1 MRVIA
6 SLPVD
11 DWKAAAPA
19 AQAAEELGYDGVQSS
34 ELAHDLF
41 APLTIATMATDRVEL
56 ATGIAVAFP
65 RSPMV
70 MANLAWDLQANS
82 GGRFHLG
89 IGTQVKGHNE
99 RRFSV
104 PWTGS
109 PVTRM
114 REYIESLRAIWRCW
128 EKGEKL
134 AYEGEHYRFTLMT
147 PEFSPPAN
155 GLPMVPVS
163 IAAVGPAMLRMAG
176 RVCDGA
182 RLHGF
187 CTRRYIENVAMQ
199 RIDEGLAASGK
210 PRHNFE
216 ISGGGFVATGADD
229 KAVAEMMDW
238 VRYRVAFYGS
248 TRTYWPVWEQHD
260 LVDLGA
266 KLHRMSL
273 DGQWQQMAGE
283 ISDDVVRLFAAVG
296 RHDEIVGAIEARF
309 GGLVDAMR
317 VNFPNPAEGGLS
329 KELIQDIRRI
339 PTPFQGFQTDWTA
352 AAA

>member
-11 DWKAAAPA
+11 DWKAVAPA
-19 AQAAEELGYDGVQSS
+19 AQAAEAMGYDGVQTS

-41 APLTIATMATDRVEL
+41 GPLTLATMATGKVEL

-70 MANLAWDLQANS
+70 VANIARDLQANS

-104 PWTGS
+104 PWEGS
-109 PVTRM
+109 PVTRL

-128 EKGEKL
+128 ETGGKL
-134 AYEGEHYRFTLMT
+134 DYQGQHYSFTLMT
-147 PEFSPPAN
+147 PEFSPGPT

-163 IAAVGPAMLRMAG
+163 VAAVGPDMLRMAG

-187 CTRRYIENVAMQ
+187 CTRAYIENVALK
-199 RIDEGLAASGK
+199 RVEEGMAQAGRK
-210 PRHNFE
+210 REEIE
-216 ISGGGFVATGADD
+216 ISGGGFIATGPDD
-229 KAVAEMMDW
+229 GSVAKMMDW
-238 VRYRVAFYGS
+238 VRYRVGFYGS

-273 DGQWQQMAGE
+273 DGQWDKLAGE

-296 RHDEIVGAIEARF
+296 RHDEIVKAIDARF
-309 GGLVDAMR
+309 GGVVDALR
-317 VNFPNPAEGGLS
+317 VNFPNPAEGGLAR
-329 KELIQDIRRI
+329 ELIQDIRRI
-339 PTPFQGFQTDWTA
+339 PTPFTGFNTERA
-352 AAA
+352 AA

>member
-11 DWKAAAPA
+11 DWRAVPAA
-19 AQAAEELGYDGVQSS
+19 AQAAETMGYDGVQTS

-41 APLTIATMATDRVEL
+41 APLAIAALQTSRVEL

-70 MANLAWDLQANS
+70 VANIAWDMQANS

-89 IGTQVKGHNE
+89 LGTQVKGHNE

-104 PWTGS
+104 PWVGS

-114 REYIESLRAIWRCW
+114 REYVEALRAIWRCW
-128 EKGEKL
+128 ERGAAL
-134 AYEGEHYRFTLMT
+134 DYEGEHYRFTLMT
-147 PEFSPPAN
+147 PEFSPQPT

-163 IAAVGPAMLRMAG
+163 VAAVGPDMLRMAG
-176 RVCDGA
+176 RICDGV

-187 CTRRYIENVAMQ
+187 CTRRYIENVALK
-199 RIDEGLAASGK
+199 RIEEGLETGG
-210 PRHNFE
+210 RTREQVE
-216 ISGGGFVATGADD
+216 ISGGGFIATGPDD
-229 KAVAEMMDW
+229 AAVAKMMDW

-248 TRTYWPVWEQHD
+248 TRTYWPVFEQHD

-266 KLHRMSL
+266 RLHAMSKA
-273 DGQWQQMAGE
+273 GQWNQMAAE
-283 ISDDVVRLFAAVG
+283 VSDDVVRLFAAVG
-296 RHDEIVGAIEARF
+296 RHDEIVAAIEARF
-309 GGLVDAMR
+309 GGLVDALR
-317 VNFPNPAEGGLS
+317 VNFPEPGEGGLMR
-329 KELIQDIRRI
+329 ELIEDIRRI
-339 PTPFQGFQTDWTA
+339 PTPFTGFRTA
-352 AAA
+352 A